1 MALTQEPHHRR
12 QPRARAET
20 ATASTIRREQSSQF
34 LSLRVKLLVGFSLVF
49 SIVFAGAFYWF
60 YTFTTDKTI
69 SRLRADLRSTLEG
82 AVAGLD
88 VDELME
94 LYAEG
99 ERNAEGFSDDP
110 RYQRQIDWFETVKSI
125 EPRAWLYSFK
135 VGNPTTNRRE
145 GVSPV
150 VAGQPE
156 TVYLVDLWANYDPSK
171 AVRFLEPDDA
181 SSRARLVVETG
192 TLIEEP
198 KIYSDDWG
206 TWLSAF
212 APLKNDQGEVVAVLG
227 LDIEADYVFQIQEK
241 IRNRVLLS
249 FVITYGILFVLIY
262 VLSGILTRHLTE
274 LTRSAERIAAG
285 DYNRALSLSQQHS
298 GVRRDPGRSPHSPHL
313 HLWQDVTDG
322 VRESMRD
329 EMSILAQAF
338 AVMVESIRTR
348 ERQIREG
355 KKIEDEM
362 RHALETERE
371 VNELKSRFVSM
382 VSHEF
387 RTPLTVIRTSSE
399 LLEQYGHL
407 ATEEKKQIYF
417 QRIRQA
423 IANMTQLLEDV
434 LVVGKAEAGKLEFNP
449 LPTDLYQFCQQI
461 SEEMQQSIGPN
472 HDIVLTADGDF
483 SNAQIDPNLLRP
495 VLSNLLSN
503 AIKYSPVG
511 TTVYIRLA
519 NTEAGIVLEVVD
531 EGIGIPA
538 ADQPKLFELF
548 HRASNVSAIRGTG
561 LGLAIVKQCV
571 SHHQGDISFVSR
583 ENSGTTFRVVLPH
596 IPVCELS
603 LDSSAS
609 DEVAGQHS
617 LNQPAETSQPG
628 FPVSPEAPPSDPSGL
643 SGSGEGAV
651 GSTGLGH
658 TPLGAARPFR
668 KANGIANASLPGDR

>member
-1 MALTQEPHHRR
+1 MYPKPLFIGGLNRISVGARPSVCIKNTVASTHPSHRR
-12 QPRARAET
+12 RHPPTRSAT
-20 ATASTIRREQSSQF
+20 ATASTPYRKQSSQF
-34 LSLRVKLLVGFSLVF
+34 LSLRIKLLVGFSLVF

-110 RYQRQIDWFETVKSI
+110 RYQRQIEWFETVKSI
-125 EPRAWLYSFK
+125 EPRAWLYSFV
-135 VGNPTTNRRE
+135 VGEPDANRRVE
-145 GVSPV
+145 PSPV
-150 VAGQPE
+150 VPGHPE
-156 TVYLVDLWANYDPSK
+156 TVYLVDLWANYDASK

-227 LDIEADYVFQIQEK
+227 LDIEADYVFEIQEK

-285 DYNRALSLSQQHS
+285 DYNRALALSQQHS
-298 GVRRDPGRSPHSPHL
+298 GMRRSDGLTPHANNRL
-313 HLWQDVTDG
+313 TWTDQI
-322 VRESMRD
+322 RESLRD

-407 ATEEKKQIYF
+407 ASEEKKQVYF

-449 LPTDLYQFCQQI
+449 IPIDLYQFCQQI
-461 SEEMQQSIGPN
+461 TEEMQQSVGPN
-472 HDIVLTADGDF
+472 HEIMLTAAGDF
-483 SNAQIDPNLLRP
+483 SDVHIDPNLLRP
-495 VLSNLLSN
+495 VLTNLLSN
-503 AIKYSPVG
+503 AIKYSPAG
-511 TTVYIRLA
+511 TAVYVRL
-519 NTEAGIVLEVVD
+519 TDSEAGVVLEVVD

-548 HRASNVSAIRGTG
+548 HRASNVNAIRGTG

-571 SHHQGDISFVSR
+571 SHHQGDISFISR
-583 ENSGTTFRVVLPH
+583 ENIGTTFRVVLPH
-596 IPVCELS
+596 VPNDGLPPDA
-603 LDSSAS
+603 L
-609 DEVAGQHS
+609 
-617 LNQPAETSQPG
+617 
-628 FPVSPEAPPSDPSGL
+628 PSDGQPQVLLAEHLAPERLSSSDAGPSSPTLL
-643 SGSGEGAV
+643 SHHCKITQSRD
-651 GSTGLGH
+651 S
-658 TPLGAARPFR
+658 
-668 KANGIANASLPGDR
+668 